1 MKADI
6 DNTFIDAAGR
16 VETHLNFGFEVS
28 VESVTAALE
37 EHGAGGRMMGDLFA
51 VDGAAVDEGLIGL
64 SKNWVKRF
72 VHTDVDDGGG
82 DAERDDFFEALNY
95 VGAFDCLL

>member
-1 MKADI
+1 M
-6 DNTFIDAAGR
+6 
-16 VETHLNFGFEVS
+16 S

-37 EHGAGGRMMGDLFA
+37 EHGAGGRMMENLFA

-64 SKNWVKRF
+64 SENWVKKF